1 MTKRRWRSEALHGRD
16 SHARGVREGIRGCR
30 NDGGKD
36 AGVRLR
42 HLIAEYEEDGRAYAE
57 AWVQVD
63 LLDMCWCLWRRRI
76 ELRR

>member
-1 MTKRRWRSEALHGRD
+1 MRRYTVVTATP
-16 SHARGVREGIRGCR
+16 EGY
-30 NDGGKD
+30 GKD
-36 AGVRLR
+36 AGVRIR

>member
-1 MTKRRWRSEALHGRD
+1 MR
-16 SHARGVREGIRGCR
+16 I
-30 NDGGKD
+30 
-36 AGVRLR
+36 R